1 MFEELPPETTM
12 FEKGRDT
19 YRISRK
25 NCFEISL
32 RSMS

>member
-1 MFEELPPETTM
+1 MLEELPPETTM

-25 NCFEISL
+25 KIAL
-32 RSMS
+32 KYR